1 MNTDLTIMHLK
12 AIITEY
18 KKHLSENSDCI
29 RSLNVDRIEALETAI
44 EAVNKVAEHEKPK
57 EKKKYPVMTK
67 EDIIFMNRLP

>member
-1 MNTDLTIMHLK
+1 METELTIMHLK

-44 EAVNKVAEHEKPK
+44 EAMNKVADK
-57 EKKKYPVMTK
+57 EKKTPVMSK
-67 EDIIFMNRLP
+67 EEILLINRLP